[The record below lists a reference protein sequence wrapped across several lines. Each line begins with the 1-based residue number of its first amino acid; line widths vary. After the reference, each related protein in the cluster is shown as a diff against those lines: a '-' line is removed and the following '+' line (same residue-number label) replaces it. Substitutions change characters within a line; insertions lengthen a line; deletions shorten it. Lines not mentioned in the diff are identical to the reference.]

1 MGEKC
6 KPIKKKEVML
16 RSIRDETRKYSIID
30 DLAYVFPL
38 ERRIFL
44 GCLDKRWNVALLI
57 FPRVCLLLKIEESG
71 SDFRKKKI
79 FPPPSQGNPK
89 VVGEFLLESDGA

>member
-44 GCLDKRWNVALLI
+44 GCLDKRWNVALLV

-71 SDFRKKKI
+71 SGFRKKKI
-79 FPPPSQGNPK
+79 FPSPLPGQPK
-89 VVGEFLLESDGA
+89 SGGGVSARK

>member
-6 KPIKKKEVML
+6 KAIKKKEVML
-16 RSIRDETRKYSIID
+16 RSIRDETQKYRVID

-44 GCLDKRWNVALLI
+44 GCLGKRWNVALLI
-57 FPRVCLLLKIEESG
+57 FPRVCLLLKIEGSG
-71 SDFRKKKI
+71 SDFRKI
-79 FPPPSQGNPK
+79 FSPPPS
-89 VVGEFLLESDGA
+89 